1 MGSRNVDCFLR
12 LRPRNVMEPSQNTPK
27 KPQNITCFWPPKKK
41 KLATIRLLVTS
52 VKDHV
57 CECTRLGLGLLSTSR
72 TYLPQVG
79 GAKLSISNTS
89 PALKDDGLT
98 DGGLEPS

>member
-1 MGSRNVDCFLR
+1 
-12 LRPRNVMEPSQNTPK
+12 MEPSQNTTK
-27 KPQNITCFWPPKKK
+27 KAKTKRHTCFWSPLRK
-41 KLATIRLLVTS
+41 KLARIRLLVTS

-79 GAKLSISNTS
+79 GAKLSMSNTS
-89 PALKDDGLT
+89 PALNDDGLT

>member
-1 MGSRNVDCFLR
+1 MSTLFLGYDQELLWN
-12 LRPRNVMEPSQNTPK
+12 LRKIRQK
-27 KPQNITCFWPPKKK
+27 KPKQNVTCFWSPLRK
-41 KLATIRLLVTS
+41 KLARIRLLVTS

-79 GAKLSISNTS
+79 GAKLSMSNTS
-89 PALKDDGLT
+89 PALNDDGLT

>member
-1 MGSRNVDCFLR
+1 
-12 LRPRNVMEPSQNTPK
+12 MEPSQNTTK
-27 KPQNITCFWPPKKK
+27 KAKTKRHLLLSPLRK
-41 KLATIRLLVTS
+41 KLARMRLLVTS

-79 GAKLSISNTS
+79 GAKLSMSNTS
-89 PALKDDGLT
+89 PALNDDGLT

>member
-1 MGSRNVDCFLR
+1 
-12 LRPRNVMEPSQNTPK
+12 MEPSQNTTK
-27 KPQNITCFWPPKKK
+27 KVKTKRH
-41 KLATIRLLVTS
+41 LLLVARIRLLVTS

-79 GAKLSISNTS
+79 GAKLSMSNTS
-89 PALKDDGLT
+89 PALNDDGLT

>member
-1 MGSRNVDCFLR
+1 MSTLFLGYDQELLWS
-12 LRPRNVMEPSQNTPK
+12 LRKIRQK
-27 KPQNITCFWPPKKK
+27 KAKTKRHLLLSPLRK
-41 KLATIRLLVTS
+41 KLARIRLLVTS

-79 GAKLSISNTS
+79 GAKLSMSNTS
-89 PALKDDGLT
+89 PALNDDGLT